1 MTNTLVPSCL
11 IGMPAPWGDLNQS
24 DLADAAYSIDNA
36 TLRTTA
42 VDACDRTLTALAEIP
57 RVSLDEFP
65 AWVARPDWGKG
76 VPYATLMPRFEA
88 IRLGPILDDLR
99 SEDSAFPVALAQ
111 MFATRFVH
119 ASAGNVFATASN
131 WLHAHLEAYP
141 NATTFAA
148 LRTVVEKHVGD
159 RTWKVQH
166 LITTLHRFD
175 HANTLPW
182 LCTLATSPQLSPDVL
197 RAVAYKLAA
206 EKTRPDL
213 VAQGAAILA
222 ALPSDEDD
230 SDEDA

>member
-1 MTNTLVPSCL
+1 MSEEIMPTCL
-11 IGMPAPWGDLNQS
+11 LGVAAPWGQLYRP
-24 DLADAAYSIDNA
+24 LATEPPLSEVGARTAAID
-36 TLRTTA
+36 T
-42 VDACDRTLTALAEIP
+42 CDRMLTALAALPHVQE
-57 RVSLDEFP
+57 RELP
-65 AWVARPDWGKG
+65 AWLEDHSWHFEQVF
-76 VPYATLMPRFEA
+76 TRFEDVKLAVFVAKFRA
-88 IRLGPILDDLR
+88 IEPTFD
-99 SEDSAFPVALAQ
+99 EALAKLY
-111 MFATRFVH
+111 MISFLRGH
-119 ASAGNVFATASN
+119 AASIFGSASD
-131 WLHAHLEAYP
+131 WLHTHLP
-141 NATTFAA
+141 IHPDATTFAA
-148 LRTVVEKHVGD
+148 LRAVVEKHVGD